1 LWDAVLENGLDSLFI
16 AANDEEQRLRKDGTQ
31 TKRAILDAAEQLVL
45 RRGFAASSVDDVIAA
60 AGVTKGAFFHHFRTK
75 AELGQALVERFARR
89 DRAHLERNL
98 ERAERL
104 ASDPLMQILLLV
116 GLFEEDIES
125 LGSEIPACLFACYIY
140 EAQLFDERTLD
151 IVAKGLL
158 AWRDLLRPKFEA
170 AIRNCVP
177 QRLASPDE
185 LADQLLAIIE
195 GAMILGR
202 SHRDPKL
209 LPRQLRQYRNYLE
222 LMFARWKPA
231 TAPAELA
238 ASEVLP

>member
-1 LWDAVLENGLDSLFI
+1 VLENGPDGLFI
-16 AANDEEQRLRKDGTQ
+16 AEGDEERRLGKDGTQ
-31 TKRAILDAAEQLVL
+31 TKRAILDAAEQLVF

-98 ERAERL
+98 ARAERL
-104 ASDPLMQILLLV
+104 AGDPLMQLLLLV

-125 LGSEIPACLFACYIY
+125 LGSEIPGCLFACYIY
-140 EAQLFDERTLD
+140 EAQLFDARTLD

-170 AIRNCVP
+170 AIRNCEP
-177 QRLASPDE
+177 QRLVTPDE
-185 LADQLLAIIE
+185 LADQLLATIE

-202 SHRDPKL
+202 SHRDPTL

-222 LMFARWKPA
+222 LLFARWMPA
-231 TAPAELA
+231 KAVPNDLALADAER
-238 ASEVLP
+238 

>member
-1 LWDAVLENGLDSLFI
+1 LG
-16 AANDEEQRLRKDGTQ
+16 KDGTQ
-31 TKRAILDAAEQLVL
+31 TKRAILDAAERLVF

-75 AELGQALVERFARR
+75 SDLGHALVERFARR
-89 DRAHLERNL
+89 DRAHLERSL

-104 ASDPLMQILLLV
+104 ASDPLMQLLVLV
-116 GLFEEDIES
+116 GLFEEDIAS
-125 LGSEIPACLFACYIY
+125 LGSEIPACLFACYLY

-170 AIRNCVP
+170 AIRNCQP

-202 SHRDPKL
+202 SHRDPTL

-222 LMFARWKPA
+222 LLFAKWRPA
-231 TAPAELA
+231 IAAPAELA